1 MNAYLEIL
9 RPGNALMAVIT
20 IVLMVLISGNF
31 NIDAIVACTIVFIAT
46 GAGNSINDYFDYKID
61 AINRPE
67 RPMPSG
73 RISQK
78 NAGIYSAVLFVVA
91 TLLGFLIG
99 IIPGIIVL
107 SSSLLMIYYAYSLKK
122 MCLVGNITISFLTGL
137 SFVLGGV
144 VLGELLISFYLGIF
158 AFLMTMAR
166 EIVKDM
172 EDMEGDK
179 KEGAHTLPLVKGKFF
194 SARMA
199 AFFVILASISSP
211 ILYFLG
217 IFNLLYLVVLMGALG
232 VFIKSAVSLLQDQSH
247 DNTKN
252 ISHQIKKGMA
262 ITFLAFALGSP
273 LISSFF
279 SLII

>member
-31 NIDAIVACTIVFIAT
+31 NIDALVACAIVFIAT

-67 RPMPSG
+67 RPIPSG
-73 RISQK
+73 RIAQK

-99 IIPGIIVL
+99 ILPGIIVL

-122 MCLVGNITISFLTGL
+122 KCLVGNITISFLTGL

-144 VLGELLISFYLGIF
+144 VLGELLISIYLGLF

-179 KEGAHTLPLVKGKFF
+179 MEGASTLPLIKGKKF
-194 SARMA
+194 SSQMA
-199 AFFVILASISSP
+199 AFFILVASFGSP
-211 ILYFLG
+211 VLYFLG
-217 IFNLLYLVVLMGALG
+217 IFNKFYLLVLAVAIAFFLKGAISILR
-232 VFIKSAVSLLQDQSH
+232 DQSQE
-247 DNTKN
+247 NTKK
-252 ISHQIKKGMA
+252 ISRQIKIGMA
-262 ITFLAFALGSP
+262 ATFLAFAAGSATFT
-273 LISSFF
+273 LF
-279 SLII
+279 L